1 MAVIDTADAFVKG
14 KIYKFKTRAVNPKG
28 ESEYSD
34 II

>member
-1 MAVIDTADAFVKG
+1 MAVTDAADAFVKG

-28 ESEYSD
+28 QSEYSN